1 MVKQF
6 KLRLLLAI
14 FLAAMVCILMRSAA
28 SQEKTRIVLDF
39 MLRDYGVYHRIIAW
53 ASQWS
58 GYDFNLPVSAV
69 SLKNSQLPCEFLA
82 LQQSYG
88 WYWNNEAKQE
98 VFFPGLLLSVQD
110 NTAVRP
116 IMEGRVVEISEGSD
130 GRAVLIMHTQDFY
143 SYYGGLKEV
152 FVSKGSRITMNQV
165 LGKSTSHLYLELR
178 GRNGPVDPQLMLE

>member
-14 FLAAMVCILMRSAA
+14 FLATMVCILMRSAA

-39 MLRDYGVYHRIIAW
+39 MLKDYGVEDQIIDW

-58 GYDFNLPVSAV
+58 GYEFKRPVPAA
-69 SLKNSQLPCEFLA
+69 SLKNTQLPCEFLG
-82 LQQSYG
+82 LDQSYG

-98 VFFPGLLLSVQD
+98 LFFPGLRLKVQD
-110 NTAVRP
+110 NSPVKP
-116 IMEGRVVEISEGSD
+116 IMDGRVAEISDGSD
-130 GRAVLIMHTQDFY
+130 GRAILIMHNQDFY

-152 FVSKGSRITMNQV
+152 LVSKGNTVTMNQI
-165 LGKSTSHLYLELR
+165 LGKSGALLYLELR

>member
-14 FLAAMVCILMRSAA
+14 FLAAIVCILMRSTA

-39 MLRDYGVYHRIIAW
+39 MLRDYGVEERIIAW
-53 ASQWS
+53 VSQWS
-58 GYDFNLPVSAV
+58 GYDFKRPVPTV
-69 SLKNSQLPCEFLA
+69 SLKNSQLPCKFLA

-88 WYWNNEAKQE
+88 WYWSNEAKRE
-98 VFFPGLLLSVQD
+98 VFFPGLLLTVQD
-110 NTAVRP
+110 NTPVRP
-116 IMEGRVVEISEGSD
+116 IMDGRVVELSEGSD
-130 GRAVLIMHTQDFY
+130 GRAVLIMHNQDFY

-152 FVSKGSRITMNQV
+152 FVSKGNNITMNQV
-165 LGKSTSHLYLELR
+165 LGKSASLLYLELR